1 MKPNLP
7 QPFEQEDIRKDPK
20 AVVIGLLIGLLLM
33 FGSVIGVLFNRR
45 EEVDE
50 NCKDRIFKLYDTIL
64 VERNKRIYFY
74 ERMIFYQKE
83 NKRLQKQDSLIKSN
97 TEPLI
102 NKIYKYEK

>member
-1 MKPNLP
+1 MKTHLP

-83 NKRLQKQDSLIKSN
+83 NKRLQKTGQ
-97 TEPLI
+97 P
-102 NKIYKYEK
+102 NKKQYRTANQQNLQI